1 MVVFGGVNMHGTS
14 DPILAATNALLQGW
28 LIRQQSRFMTYMEA
42 SRKCQQKLYPFWFL
56 LNIFIDLELFNF
68 SSAFVGFFD
77 PDFNFYF
84 WFVLIFWPCFY
95 FSLFDPNFCFFLIF
109 FLDPVFFSFWCILFF
124 DPDLYFFFD
133 FDFFYHIFRFLSD
146 PDFWFSLWLVLLFDP
161 VVYFLFLFLVL
172 FYFCF
177 WSWL

>member
-1 MVVFGGVNMHGTS
+1 MVVLGGVNMHGTS

-77 PDFNFYF
+77 PDFYFYF

-95 FSLFDPNFCFFLIF
+95 FFFLFPIF
-109 FLDPVFFSFWCILFF
+109 VFSWFFSWSSFFSFWCISFF
-124 DPDLYFFFD
+124 DPDLYFFLRFC
-133 FDFFYHIFRFLSD
+133 FFLSHFSFSFWSRFLIFTLIS
-146 PDFWFSLWLVLLFDP
+146 F
-161 VVYFLFLFLVL
+161 VVWSC
-172 FYFCF
+172 CF
-177 WSWL
+177 F